1 MSDPTKPIAPKVTRL
16 CPEAQAASCTIEPL
30 ESRVLLSANSG
41 DWRLATGLTRTTTH
55 LHSGI
60 SGVGVRAASAGN
72 LAFFSSASGSR
83 PTKNV
88 AVYDV
93 QTRRWSQIKLSRA
106 RYRGADVAVQNTVLF
121 AGGVVGRAVP
131 IDTVDLFDV

>member
-1 MSDPTKPIAPKVTRL
+1 MNNPTKPIAPKAARP
-16 CPEAQAASCTIEPL
+16 CAEAQAAACAIEPL
-30 ESRVLLSANSG
+30 EPRVLLSANPG

-55 LHSGI
+55 LYSGI

-88 AVYDV
+88 AVYD
-93 QTRRWSQIKLSRA
+93 TKTGKWSQIK
-106 RYRGADVAVQNTVLF
+106 
-121 AGGVVGRAVP
+121 
-131 IDTVDLFDV
+131 